1 MEVKQLRV
9 AFTCTNDGVLK
20 GNIIGNGEYD
30 QDENYDNA
38 KDNKHGAIG
47 DWVYAS
53 SLPENFY
60 KITGQKIIDLNK
72 TWVFDHNPYV
82 DRDVEPDKI
91 IDIKP
96 AWFHYNRD
104 VPVMYSFAD
113 SLMAFLGTDQLPYCR
128 HPRFYRYEDE
138 DIIPNRLILHVEGN
152 HDKPTPRIMSDEVI
166 QFVLDKYKM
175 YDIIQI
181 GGNSDKKIEGVIDER
196 GIDLWDVVK
205 LMSSA
210 AIFVGVDSGPYH
222 IAQAYPRINR
232 KLIVTKDQFK
242 SDWPADFY
250 ILNPKQDV
258 SYWYDWDTMFYNE
271 FDRDAGLTTSYLKI

>member
-1 MEVKQLRV
+1 MEDRAKVG
-9 AFTCTNDGVLK
+9 FICTNEGVS
-20 GNIIGNGEYD
+20 NGT
-30 QDENYDNA
+30 
-38 KDNKHGAIG
+38 IG

-72 TWVFDHNPYV
+72 TWVFDYNPYV
-82 DRDVEPDKI
+82 DRESKPNKV

-96 AWFHYNRD
+96 AWFQYKRN

-113 SLMAFLGTDQLPYCR
+113 SLMGFLRTTELPYCR

-138 DIIPNRLILHVEGN
+138 DIIPNRLILHITGGSKSKN
-152 HDKPTPRIMSDEVI
+152 PQRIMSDEVI

-271 FDRDAGLTTSYLKI
+271 FDRDVGLTTSYLKI